1 LGRIR
6 IDELPLLHTSGA
18 GCAIAHEIGANPQVR
33 VRLTQ
38 ASKIGAMEL
47 VIMKPTDARSV
58 SFRMNDGGFM
68 NTATIIEHL
77 DAEIT
82 RLEQVRALLTDE
94 DVRKG
99 PGRPTASDAISKPV
113 PVKRVMSAEGKKK
126 IALAQKARWAKVR
139 KAAKKAA
146 DTEKTVEKAVKP
158 TMATATGKAVKKA
171 AKT

>member
-1 LGRIR
+1 MI
-6 IDELPLLHTSGA
+6 ELPIPHTSGA

-38 ASKIGAMEL
+38 VAKNGPAEL
-47 VIMKPTDARSV
+47 VIMKPTDRRSL

-77 DAEIT
+77 DAEIS
-82 RLEQVRALLTDE
+82 RLQQVRALLTDE

-99 PGRPTASDAISKPV
+99 PGRPTASDAVSKPV
-113 PVKRVMSAEGKKK
+113 PVKLTKRVMSAEGKKK

-146 DTEKTVEKAVKP
+146 NTEKTVEKAVKP